1 MFDPAAPRIASVMP
15 VAPTDAVP
23 CSARGAV
30 RLHAA
35 IVTIAIFKA
44 SRIKNKR
51 MIQSP
56 SLHSR
61 FEILYKLTGISRDS
75 FRRRWSYEVGHHGG
89 IDWGN
94 TRVQISPGDV
104 LELSS
109 CQRHEGD

>member
-1 MFDPAAPRIASVMP
+1 MIDSAAPRIASVMP

-44 SRIKNKR
+44 SRIENER

-61 FEILYKLTGISRDS
+61 FEILYKLTGISRNPFNDAGRMRS
-75 FRRRWSYEVGHHGG
+75 DTTAESIGG
-89 IDWGN
+89 
-94 TRVQISPGDV
+94 TPESQCRPPRVSSPV
-104 LELSS
+104 AWL
-109 CQRHEGD
+109 QK